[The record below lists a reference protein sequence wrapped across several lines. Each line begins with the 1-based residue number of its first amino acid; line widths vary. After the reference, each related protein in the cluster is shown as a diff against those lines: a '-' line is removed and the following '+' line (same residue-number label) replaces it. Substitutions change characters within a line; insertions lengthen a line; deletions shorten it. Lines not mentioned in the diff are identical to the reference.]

1 MVPVIDEVHAAWR
14 ALDGAASG
22 DGWRSIR
29 ISSCESSDL
38 HAARWFPGNLEAV
51 FFSYSDTHLPAAA
64 TLPAG
69 TGFQVTRVDLP
80 NIAGCTLALVR
91 HPVGAADL
99 FADMVAD
106 AISAVRAVGAA
117 GPKLAM
123 TMFLRR
129 VRAWQE
135 FMRKGIAH
143 LSVEEEIGLFGE
155 LVFLESLIAN
165 DLRPL
170 VAMEAWDGPSR
181 GAHDFVLGTGAVEV
195 KSSLAQN
202 RFLATISS
210 LEQLDDTLRKPLF
223 ISKQRLI
230 QTAAGRTLAEM
241 ALFIDANLNV
251 DPEAQ
256 EMFRDKLL
264 AAGYLSIHEKE
275 YQRRFEV
282 SSSFIVQIDE
292 NFPRIT
298 RASAPEGIIS
308 ASYDLDLDQVKTE
321 QITVATV
328 LIELGVK

>member
-1 MVPVIDEVHAAWR
+1 MAPVIDEVYAAWR
-14 ALDGAASG
+14 ALDGIASG

-51 FFSYSDTHLPAAA
+51 FFSFPDTYLPPAE
-64 TLPAG
+64 TLPAS
-69 TGFQVTRVDLP
+69 TGFQVIRVDLP

-91 HPVGAADL
+91 QAAGAADL
-99 FADMVAD
+99 FADMVID
-106 AISAVRAVGAA
+106 AMSAVHAVGAT
-117 GPKLAM
+117 GPKFAL

-135 FMRKGIAH
+135 FMRKGVAH

-155 LVFLESLIAN
+155 LVFIDSLIAN

-170 VAMEAWDGPSR
+170 SAMEAWDGPSR
-181 GAHDFVLGTGAVEV
+181 GSHDFLLGTGAIEV
-195 KSSLAQN
+195 KSSVSQN
-202 RFLATISS
+202 RFLAKISS
-210 LEQLDDTLRKPLF
+210 LDQLDDTLRKPLF

-230 QTAAGRTLAEM
+230 QTAAGRTLSEM
-241 ALFIDANLNV
+241 ALFIDTNLNA

-264 AAGYLSIHEKE
+264 AAGYLSIHENE
-275 YQRRFEV
+275 YRRRFEV
-282 SSSFIVQIDE
+282 SSSSILPINDS
-292 NFPRIT
+292 FPRIT
-298 RASAPEGIIS
+298 RGSAPEGIIS
-308 ASYDLDLDQVKTE
+308 ASYDLDLDQVQSE